1 MDWTFVIIAIL
12 LALVVAGVIIWYF
25 RYKGQFPVI
34 TPASDKKTQEKLEP
48 KVGGYETLENGT
60 PAAQSTDRTE
70 TKTIPTTEHSEPQ
83 VSETRAQQI
92 PLSQESAQSEVKE
105 EEKPPLQE
113 QQTETETAL
122 FEEGLEGLPVPD
134 KIVDEVFKVS
144 FNQPVPGKRLLDR
157 LEDLKQFKDTVTV
170 KVFAFEEN
178 QKRWFKPDAIGI
190 FSSLVIY
197 LPLASRAGFLTPLQ
211 LAKFNQVLERLQIQ
225 LSGTSDALDMQS
237 LEKRAA
243 NLGKV
248 VTEFSAL
255 ISLVLQLNKPTEITT
270 FEEVAHD
277 LRLKRVNAHHYEKVG
292 DLILTPT
299 GKRIGNRRGTIAV
312 EYVNE
317 NSVVLSLLVGLTDP
331 ENDPLREYVLAA
343 NAFAAKLDATIVNAN
358 GSELNNSMLTT
369 VRKELTA
376 FYEGMRAAGVEPGS
390 ATAHRLLG

>member
-34 TPASDKKTQEKLEP
+34 TPASDKPHEKVEP
-48 KVGGYETLENGT
+48 KVGGYETPGS
-60 PAAQSTDRTE
+60 AAHDAQSTNT
-70 TKTIPTTEHSEPQ
+70 PEPDT
-83 VSETRAQQI
+83 VSTSGQSGSV
-92 PLSQESAQSEVKE
+92 PVTPSQPEPVSPEAVHPEFKEKGKSHAVDQPVEAEEV
-105 EEKPPLQE
+105 
-113 QQTETETAL
+113 L
-122 FEEGLEGLPVPD
+122 FEDGLEGLPVPD
-134 KIVDEVFKVS
+134 KIVDEVFKVT
-144 FNQPVPGKRLLDR
+144 FNHPVPGKRLLDR
-157 LEDLKQFKDTVTV
+157 LKDLDQFKDTVNV

-197 LPLASRAGFLTPLQ
+197 LPLASRVGFLSPLQ
-211 LAKFNQVLERLQIQ
+211 LAKFNQVLEGLQIQ
-225 LSGTSDALDMQS
+225 LGGTSDALDMPS
-237 LEKRAA
+237 LEKRAT

-248 VTEFSAL
+248 VTEFSAQ
-255 ISLVLQLNKPTEITT
+255 ISLLLQLATPTDVAR

-277 LRLKRVNAHHYEKVG
+277 LRFKRVNEHHYEKIG
-292 DLILTPT
+292 DLILTPA

-317 NSVVLSLLVGLTDP
+317 NCVVLSLLVGLTNP
-331 ENDPLREYVLAA
+331 ENDPLRDYVLAA
-343 NAFAAKLDATIVNAN
+343 NAFAAKLDATIVNAG

-369 VRKELTA
+369 VRKELKA

>member
-12 LALVVAGVIIWYF
+12 LALVVAGVIVWYF

-48 KVGGYETLENGT
+48 KVGGYETSESGT
-60 PAAQSTDRTE
+60 PSAQSMDKTE
-70 TKTIPTTEHSEPQ
+70 TEKVPTSEQ
-83 VSETRAQQI
+83 SERHASETPAQQT
-92 PLSQESAQSEVKE
+92 PVSQESAHSEVKE
-105 EEKPPLQE
+105 EKAPVAE
-113 QQTETETAL
+113 QQTETETEL
-122 FEEGLEGLPVPD
+122 FDEGLEGLPVPD

-157 LEDLKQFKDTVTV
+157 LKDLDQFKDTVNV

-225 LSGTSDALDMQS
+225 LSGTSDALDMPN

-248 VTEFSAL
+248 ITEFSAL
-255 ISLVLQLNKPTEITT
+255 ISLLLQLNKPTEITK

-277 LRLKRVNAHHYEKVG
+277 LRFKRVNAHHYEKVG

-331 ENDPLREYVLAA
+331 EKEPLREYVLAA

-369 VRKELTA
+369 VRKELKA

>member
-1 MDWTFVIIAIL
+1 MVIIAIL

-34 TPASDKKTQEKLEP
+34 TPASDKPHEKLEP
-48 KVGGYETLENGT
+48 KVGGYEGSGSES
-60 PAAQSTDRTE
+60 PIPQSTDAPVTGNASV
-70 TKTIPTTEHSEPQ
+70 PEPSAHVPESPLQQ
-83 VSETRAQQI
+83 VPA
-92 PLSQESAQSEVKE
+92 SQEGTHREIKE
-105 EEKPPLQE
+105 EAKSSGAD
-113 QQTETETAL
+113 QQTEPDEIL

-157 LEDLKQFKDTVTV
+157 LKDLEQFKDTVTV

-211 LAKFNQVLERLQIQ
+211 LAKFNQVLEGLQIQ
-225 LSGTSDALDMQS
+225 LSGTSDALDMPG

-248 VTEFSAL
+248 VTEFSAQ
-255 ISLVLQLNKPTEITT
+255 ISLLLQLSKPTAVDR

-277 LRLKRVNAHHYEKVG
+277 LRFKRVNPHHYEKIG
-292 DLILTPT
+292 DLILTPA

-317 NSVVLSLLVGLTDP
+317 NSVVISLLVGLTDP
-331 ENDPLREYVLAA
+331 ESDPLREYVLAT
-343 NAFAAKLDATIVNAN
+343 NAFAAKLDATITNAN
-358 GSELNNSMLTT
+358 GAELNNSMLTT
-369 VRKELTA
+369 VRKELKS

>member
-34 TPASDKKTQEKLEP
+34 TPDSDNKSHEKLEP
-48 KVGGYETLENGT
+48 KVGGYEAAGSNESQPQSKDT
-60 PAAQSTDRTE
+60 PVTGAVSATTPSVSVPESQSEKVQESHDSARPAIKE
-70 TKTIPTTEHSEPQ
+70 ESKSSVAEPQ
-83 VSETRAQQI
+83 ESEEI
-92 PLSQESAQSEVKE
+92 
-105 EEKPPLQE
+105 
-113 QQTETETAL
+113 L
-122 FEEGLEGLPVPD
+122 FEDGLEGLPVQD

-144 FNQPVPGKRLLDR
+144 FNQPVPGKRLLDQ
-157 LEDLKQFKDTVTV
+157 LKGLDQFKDTVTV

-178 QKRWFKPDAIGI
+178 QKRWFKPDAIGV

-211 LAKFNQVLERLQIQ
+211 LAKFNQVLEGLQIQ
-225 LSGTSDALDMQS
+225 LSGTSDALDMPG

-248 VTEFSAL
+248 VTEFSAQ
-255 ISLVLQLNKPTEITT
+255 ISLLLQLVRPTEVAR
-270 FEEVAHD
+270 FGEVAHD
-277 LRLKRVNAHHYEKVG
+277 LRFKRINEHHYEKIG
-292 DLILTPT
+292 DLILTPS

-317 NSVVLSLLVGLTDP
+317 NCVVISLLVGLTDP

-343 NAFAAKLDATIVNAN
+343 NAFAAKLDATIVNA
-358 GSELNNSMLTT
+358 GGAELNNSMLTT
-369 VRKELTA
+369 VRKELKS